1 MVIIGTVRRF
11 LEHYSDQV
19 ELIVFA
25 VQTDHVSYLN
35 LLIAKNSVTQFQS
48 HSIS

>member
-1 MVIIGTVRRF
+1 MVITGTVRRF

-25 VQTDHVSYLN
+25 VQTDHVSYCN
-35 LLIAKNSVTQFQS
+35 LLMWTLEDTYIIQTLS
-48 HSIS
+48 